1 MHGFLN
7 LTQTN
12 LLVFNLTKMSLFTL
26 RKQKRTNVSFI
37 VLILITLFISACSTQ
52 PAIKKI
58 DSPSKTITS
67 EVGVAKT
74 AEEKLALAQSL
85 NSQLPNDE
93 QALLTQQLLVNQL
106 LIKASEL
113 FLQQQSFSK
122 ALWLANEIAEIKQ
135 ESHQNTYRLLLVKAS
150 SLFALNYH
158 QQAQQQLQLANELVA
173 YTNTNTNNKNTNNT
187 KKKNATP
194 ALTLT
199 LDYYLVL
206 HKILAAQGKTVLALR
221 AQLNAFALNS
231 HSSSEDIQAI
241 WHKLET
247 LTQWQI
253 AQLVNSKPPFI
264 KGWAQL
270 VNYSHRFGANSE
282 QFSRYLHLWQQQNP
296 THPAITIIAQLQT
309 DISSEHLS
317 ENSSNNSSIIKV
329 ENIAVLLPLSGSQQN
344 AGLAAQQGI
353 LAAYKNNTTRNIYFI
368 DTNKLDWESIATHF
382 SALNIDHIIGPLLK
396 PDVEMFLTLSAQQTA
411 LQVPTLLLNLPLQ
424 QPLATYQAALSMRPE
439 DEAVQAAAMLSQQS
453 YKNPIILSHNDRV
466 SKRIAIAFSHQWQ
479 SSTGN
484 AVDIVY
490 FDQGQQMQVSLKGS
504 LDVNVS
510 ELRIKQLNS
519 RLKQNIKSEPRNRR
533 DIDMIYLVGS
543 AAQTRLIKPY
553 IDVNISPFA
562 EIIPVYASSRSHSN
576 FNDKNNASST
586 NDLQG
591 LTFTQIPW
599 LLDSKQQDKT
609 LNKLSNTLWPKRTD
623 SLSTI
628 FAMGFD
634 SYHLLGKVSL
644 MRKAPY
650 IRHFGQTGVLKLNHD
665 NILTRSLI
673 WGQYKNDKVMQIAMD

>member
-7 LTQTN
+7 LNQTN

-26 RKQKRTNVSFI
+26 CQQKRTNVSLI
-37 VLILITLFISACSTQ
+37 VLILMTLFISACSTQ
-52 PAIKKI
+52 PTIKKK
-58 DSPSKTITS
+58 DSSSNITTK
-67 EVGVAKT
+67 EVSVVKIAK
-74 AEEKLALAQSL
+74 EKLALAQSL

-93 QALLTQQLLVNQL
+93 QARLTQQLLIDQL
-106 LIKASEL
+106 LIEASEL
-113 FLQQQSFSK
+113 YLQQQNFSK

-135 ESHQNTYRLLLVKAS
+135 ENHQNTYRLLLVKAS

-173 YTNTNTNNKNTNNT
+173 YTNTNTNTNKT
-187 KKKNATP
+187 NATP

-206 HKILAAQGKTVLALR
+206 HKVLAAQKQPVLALW
-221 AQLNAFALNS
+221 AQLNAFALNP
-231 HSSSEDIQAI
+231 HSSNEDSQAI

-253 AQLVNSKPPFI
+253 AQLVNSEPPFI

-270 VNYSHRFGANSE
+270 LNYSHRFGANSE
-282 QFSRYLHLWQQQNP
+282 QFSRYLHLWQQHNP
-296 THPAITIIAQLQT
+296 THPAITIIAQLQA
-309 DISSEHLS
+309 DMSSENLSTHLS
-317 ENSSNNSSIIKV
+317 KNKPANKI
-329 ENIAVLLPLSGSQQN
+329 ENIAILLPLSGSQQN

-368 DTNKLDWESIATHF
+368 DTNKLDWEGIAAHF

-396 PDVEMFLTLSAQQTA
+396 PDVEIFLTLSAQQTA

-439 DEAVQAAAMLSQQS
+439 DEAVQAAATLSQQN
-453 YKNPIILSHNDRV
+453 YKKPIVLSHNDWV
-466 SKRIAIAFSHQWQ
+466 SKRIAITFSHQWQ
-479 SSTGN
+479 LSTGN
-484 AVDIVY
+484 TVDIVY
-490 FDQGQQMQVSLKGS
+490 FDQGQQMQTSLKDS

-510 ELRIKQLNS
+510 QSRIKQLNS
-519 RLKQNIKSEPRNRR
+519 RLKHNIKSEPRNRR

-562 EIIPVYASSRSHSN
+562 EIIPIYASSRSHSN

-586 NDLQG
+586 NDLHG

-609 LNKLSNTLWPKRTD
+609 LHKLSNTLWPKRTD
-623 SLSTI
+623 SLSRI

-650 IRHFGQTGVLKLNHD
+650 LRHFGQTGVLKLNPN